1 MDREQNSYKI
11 AELKGFL
18 DKNITL
24 LKNNW
29 EDKRDVEL

>member
-11 AELKGFL
+11 AELKYFL
-18 DKNITL
+18 DKNIEI

-29 EDKRDVEL
+29 DDKRSVEI